1 MPLKRLSMLTER
13 NYVMSIAGFDPS
25 GGAGVLA
32 DSKTFEQHK
41 VYGLSVMTANRVQTE
56 SKFYTIKWSSIHD
69 VVEAVDVL
77 LDAYPVKAIK
87 TGIVPSFDFLWQV
100 VTHIKKRSSTLK
112 IVVDPVLTSTT
123 GFAFQEVNERKK
135 LYEVLE
141 QLSLITPNVPEAVR
155 LGGYTQAED
164 AAKALASYCPVLL
177 KGGHHNSAPGVDYLY
192 HQGQCVE
199 LHPVTINVSPKHG
212 SGCVLSAAIVANLA
226 MELSLEASCIKAKKY
241 VEQFLGSTNSLLGY
255 HVQ

>member
-1 MPLKRLSMLTER
+1 MLAER
-13 NYVMSIAGFDPS
+13 SHVMSIAGFDPS

-32 DSKTFEQHK
+32 DIKTFEQHK
-41 VYGLSVMTANRVQTE
+41 VYGVSVTTANTVQTE
-56 SKFYTIKWSSIHD
+56 SKFHTIQWSSIHD
-69 VVEAVDVL
+69 VVKGVDVL
-77 LDAYPVKAIK
+77 LDTYPVKAIK
-87 TGIVPSFDFLWQV
+87 TGIVPSFEFLWNV
-100 VTHIKKRSSTLK
+100 VTHIKKRSSTIK

-123 GFAFQEVNERKK
+123 GFAFQEVHERKK
-135 LYEVLE
+135 LYAVLE

-177 KGGHHNSAPGVDYLY
+177 KGGHHHSAPGVDYLY